1 MIVTAFPNGSSD
13 KEATCSAGDAGDMGL
28 TLGREDALEKEMAM
42 HSSILVWRIP
52 WTEEPARLQSLGL
65 QRLRH
70 DCATEHAHTWLDCFV
85 EAYPF

>member
-1 MIVTAFPNGSSD
+1 MVNNLPAMQGTRVQSLSQ
-13 KEATCSAGDAGDMGL
+13 
-28 TLGREDALEKEMAM
+28 EDPLDEEMAT
-42 HSSILVWRIP
+42 HSSILDWRIP
-52 WTEEPARLQSLGL
+52 WTEVPARLQSLGL